1 MLDVVSTALEASLA
15 AELRLTIGRLARR
28 LRQQGGSG
36 GLSPSQ
42 LSALAS
48 VERLAPVRLGD
59 LAAAEG
65 VAAPTMSRVVAHLE
79 ADGLIAR
86 AADAGDRRA
95 ALVSIT
101 PAGRARLRRIRGE
114 RTALLRRRLD
124 ALTPDERRR
133 LAEALPVLARLAED
147 ERRR

>member
-1 MLDVVSTALEASLA
+1 MTAALDTALA
-15 AELRLTIGRLARR
+15 ADLRLTVGRLARR

-48 VERLAPVRLGD
+48 VEDLGPLRLGD
-59 LAAAEG
+59 LAAREG

-79 ADGLIAR
+79 DDGLVTR
-86 AADAGDRRA
+86 TPDVGDRRA
-95 ALVSIT
+95 ALLKVT

-114 RTALLRRRLD
+114 RTALLQRRLD

-133 LAEALPVLARLAED
+133 LAEALPVLMRLTED
-147 ERRR
+147 EQER